1 MSGGRGKGK
10 TRHTYQQGAEAASR
24 LHPGPRPLQGTG
36 NELPVT
42 RVDDER
48 KRSISETP
56 RPLARFLGCLSK
68 FGRLVEEQVW
78 RQADQPG
85 TEI

>member
-1 MSGGRGKGK
+1 MTS
-10 TRHTYQQGAEAASR
+10 
-24 LHPGPRPLQGTG
+24 
-36 NELPVT
+36 
-42 RVDDER
+42 VDDER
-48 KRSISETP
+48 KRRLSETP
-56 RPLARFLGCLSK
+56 RPLARFLDGPSK